1 METLELKEVQSGE
14 DVGYLWV
21 SLGFSSERRKFDV
34 LHVVC
39 GKDNAPERIPA
50 DTGIYFERFDQ
61 AHSCC
66 GRATSIRVRT
76 TTVRIDLS
84 PAETRALGFRGL
96 VTFMGCEKVA
106 GFEEAITVFRT
117 FAQHSW
123 GKNVVVRTHSKNP
136 DAGQTQGG

>member
-1 METLELKEVQSGE
+1 METFDLKEVQSGE
-14 DVGYLWV
+14 DAGCLWV
-21 SLGFSSERRKFDV
+21 SLGFSSDLRKLDV

-39 GKDNAPERIPA
+39 GKDNAPERISA

-96 VTFMGCEKVA
+96 VAFVGCEKVA
-106 GFEEAITVFRT
+106 GFEEAITVFRA
-117 FAQHSW
+117 FAQHSR
-123 GKNVVVRTHSKNP
+123 GRNVLVRTHSKNP
-136 DAGQTQGG
+136 DVGQTHGG